1 MKAFITSSLRV
12 HPCHQGNR
20 CCLIKALDNVI
31 IAMIS
36 TLIYF
41 SFSLRDLK
49 GCQLTVMWSDC
60 FFFFFLFNFLRSK
73 KALKLKTALTWQ
85 DVVVAVLSSV
95 FRHSGD
101 IHRLVTADILQI
113 LNRDE
118 NNYICTVINIRT
130 LWLTRPAKICFWRK
144 AVPFLIRVMVHY
156 LTFKF
161 QRSND
166 WKAKWFWKG
175 GQVKPTANWHKHEPR
190 ISSLICCEVGTQL
203 EDFQGFWV

>member
-1 MKAFITSSLRV
+1 MNAFFTSSLRV
-12 HPCHQGNR
+12 HPCRQGNR
-20 CCLIKALDNVI
+20 CCLIKALDDVI

-60 FFFFFLFNFLRSK
+60 FFLFFFLFNFLRSK
-73 KALKLKTALTWQ
+73 KVLKLKTALTWQ

-130 LWLTRPAKICFWRK
+130 LWLTRPAKNLLLKKTSAI
-144 AVPFLIRVMVHY
+144 PH
-156 LTFKF
+156 
-161 QRSND
+161 QS
-166 WKAKWFWKG
+166 
-175 GQVKPTANWHKHEPR
+175 H
-190 ISSLICCEVGTQL
+190 GTL
-203 EDFQGFWV
+203 LDL